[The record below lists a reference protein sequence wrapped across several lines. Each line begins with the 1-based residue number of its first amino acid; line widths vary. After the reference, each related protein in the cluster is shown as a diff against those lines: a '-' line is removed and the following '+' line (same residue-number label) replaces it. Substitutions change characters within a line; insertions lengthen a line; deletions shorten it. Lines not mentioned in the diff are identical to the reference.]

1 MRPAC
6 FQIIVKLYD
15 NYTFI
20 ICFELILP
28 RSTKSM
34 MRDGDDGHIKQG
46 NDGDAND
53 INKGDD
59 NTFLKSN
66 DGDDNDL

>member
-1 MRPAC
+1 
-6 FQIIVKLYD
+6 
-15 NYTFI
+15 
-20 ICFELILP
+20 
-28 RSTKSM
+28 

-66 DGDDNDL
+66 DGDDNDLIGIVMVMTRGHEK

>member
-1 MRPAC
+1 
-6 FQIIVKLYD
+6 
-15 NYTFI
+15 
-20 ICFELILP
+20 
-28 RSTKSM
+28 
-34 MRDGDDGHIKQG
+34 MRDGDDGHFKLG

-59 NTFLKSN
+59 NTFLKTN